1 MAIFD
6 TDFDKYVE
14 DVLTLFK
21 RVESAGV
28 IPLFAYMEG
37 FPEDWKENPAAF
49 VKWAREV
56 HVHLSPNMRSIRIP
70 PAWRLSRRWVKQAH
84 SQV

>member
-1 MAIFD
+1 MAIFE

-14 DVLTLFK
+14 DVLTLFN

-37 FPEDWKENPAAF
+37 LPEDWKKNPSAF
-49 VKWAREV
+49 AGGLESSMS
-56 HVHLSPNMRSIRIP
+56 HLSPNMRSIRIR
-70 PAWRLSRRWVKQAH
+70 PAWRLSRR
-84 SQV
+84 